1 MTIAAYR
8 LPDNIESGSGFGPSW
23 QNVIQEAISGN
34 EQRFAQWTKCRG
46 VGDLSLGLQISDDPV
61 GDFKAIYAMY
71 VAHRGSLYP
80 WRFRCHYDCTAE
92 DENFGTGDAS
102 ETEFQ
107 LTMTYDPGFILLGT
121 PGALSYV
128 RDITLVVDT
137 PTIKVNGSLLS
148 SSNSPPDFTVSS
160 SGLVTF
166 ASAPANAAA
175 LTWTGTFDVPVRFD
189 SDTLPVIMNAGDL
202 AGIHSIPIKEVIGE
216 S

>member
-23 QNVIQEAISGN
+23 RNVIQEAISGN
-34 EQRFAQWTKCRG
+34 EQRLGLWTKCRG
-46 VGDLSLGLQISDDPV
+46 VGDLSLGLQTSEDPV
-61 GDFKAIYAMY
+61 GDFRAIYAMY

-92 DENFGTGDAS
+92 DESFGTGDGS

-107 LTMTYDPGFILLGT
+107 LSVTYDPGFILLGT
-121 PGALSYV
+121 PGSLVYV
-128 RDITLVVDT
+128 RDITLVVGT
-137 PTIKVNGSLLS
+137 PSISVDGTPLVGS
-148 SSNSPPDFTVSS
+148 PAPFTVSS

-166 ASAPANAAA
+166 TSPPANDKD
-175 LTWTGTFDVPVRFD
+175 LTWSGTFDVPVRFD
-189 SDTLPVIMNAGDL
+189 TDTLPVVMNAGDL
-202 AGIHSIPIKEVIGE
+202 AGIRAIPIKEVIGE